1 MFFVLVRTW
10 CCIELDR
17 SRGNGVRVY
26 KTGLVFATRPRC
38 ISRGY
43 WSSSYMKVKVLGQGH

>member
-17 SRGNGVRVY
+17 SRGNRVRVHQ
-26 KTGLVFATRPRC
+26 TGLIFATHPWTYS
-38 ISRGY
+38 IS
-43 WSSSYMKVKVLGQGH
+43 SVN